1 MTVLPTP
8 DVRGRFGAG
17 TGGILPR
24 QVLGVINQV
33 IDDAATDPDVRS
45 GGVVRRMN
53 ENPDSPEEAMLAH
66 LRDCHDVEDP
76 PQP

>member
-45 GGVVRRMN
+45 GGW
-53 ENPDSPEEAMLAH
+53 SGA
-66 LRDCHDVEDP
+66 
-76 PQP
+76 

>member
-1 MTVLPTP
+1 MC
-8 DVRGRFGAG
+8 GAG
-17 TGGILPR
+17 SGPAQGGILPR
-24 QVLGVINQV
+24 QVLGVINEV

-45 GGVVRRMN
+45 GVLRRMN